1 MAERQAGLEVALRGS
16 KPIAVDVALE
26 CPPGEL
32 LALVGPSGSGK
43 STILRMIAGLLE
55 PDAGHVRCMGET
67 WYSSASGLN
76 RRARERHVGMVFQSF
91 ALFPHL
97 TALEN
102 VMEALTEHPSAERT
116 RRARDLLA
124 RMHLAGLEDR
134 KPAMLSGGQQQ
145 RVAVA
150 RALAR
155 EPEVML
161 LDEPFSAVDRVTRE
175 RLYQELAELRRD
187 LAMPVILVTHDFDE
201 ALLLADRMCVLSE
214 GKTLQWGAPDEV
226 ISRPNSVQVARLVG
240 LKNVFRAGV
249 IEHIPERNVTVIE
262 WRKHRLEARLQRA
275 FEPRSQVAWV
285 IPQGQFLLHGVDQTP
300 RGELENQVAGTVDG
314 LVRLGDNAVLSI
326 NVGEP
331 GRPLLYLSVPIHV
344 AQRNRIEPGM
354 TVILSLLGEGIHLL
368 PPDKSL
374 APDPVMAL

>member
-1 MAERQAGLEVALRGS
+1 MAESTEGLDVSLRGS
-16 KPIAVDVALE
+16 RPIALDVALS

-43 STILRMIAGLLE
+43 STILRAIAGLIG

-67 WYSSASGLN
+67 WYSSAQRLN
-76 RRARERHVGMVFQSF
+76 YGTGERHVGFVFQSY

-102 VMEALTEHPSAERT
+102 VMEALTEYPRPERE

-124 RMHLAGLEDR
+124 RMHLAGLDDR

-155 EPEVML
+155 EPKVLL
-161 LDEPFSAVDRVTRE
+161 LDEPFSAVDRATRE

-201 ALLLADRMCVLSE
+201 ALLLADRMCVLFH
-214 GKTLQWGAPDEV
+214 GKTLQIGTPDEV
-226 ISRPNSVQVARLVG
+226 ITRPNSVQVARLVG
-240 LKNVFRAGV
+240 LKNTFRAGV
-249 IEHIPERNVTVIE
+249 IEHFPDRNVTVIE
-262 WRKHRLEARLQRA
+262 WRKHRLEARLQPE
-275 FEPRSQVAWV
+275 FSPGTQVTWV
-285 IPQGQFLLHGVDQTP
+285 IPQRYLVLHGSKVISAV
-300 RGELENQVAGTVDG
+300 ELENPVPGVVASA
-314 LVRLGDNAVLSI
+314 VRLGDNAVLSI
-326 NVGEP
+326 HVG
-331 GRPLLYLSVPIHV
+331 GLDRPPLFLSVPVHV
-344 AQRNRIEPGM
+344 ARRDNIERGIEV
-354 TVILSLLGEGIHLL
+354 TLSLFAEGIHLM

-374 APDPVMAL
+374 ALKNEMTL